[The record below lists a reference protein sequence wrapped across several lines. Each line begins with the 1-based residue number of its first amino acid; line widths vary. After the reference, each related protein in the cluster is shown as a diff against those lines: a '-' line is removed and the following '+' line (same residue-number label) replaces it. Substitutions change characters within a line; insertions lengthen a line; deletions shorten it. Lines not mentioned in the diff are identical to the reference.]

1 MREVGCF
8 LYDMIILNFLLFV
21 CEDAVRMDMA
31 VQSSRINAGLW
42 VWILIFSLLCSLKE
56 HPHLQ

>member
-31 VQSSRINAGLW
+31 VQSSRINAGL
-42 VWILIFSLLCSLKE
+42 
-56 HPHLQ
+56 